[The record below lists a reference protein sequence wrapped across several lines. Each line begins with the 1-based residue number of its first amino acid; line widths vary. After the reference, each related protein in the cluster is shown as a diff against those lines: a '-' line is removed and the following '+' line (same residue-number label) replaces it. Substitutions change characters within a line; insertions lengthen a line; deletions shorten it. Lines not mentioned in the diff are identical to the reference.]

1 MSDDFSEPPSSPA
14 EPAASDLTGKA
25 RSRLRGLGMALK
37 PAVLVGKA
45 GVSAPVIAETTALF
59 ERHTLLK
66 IRFASSDRTE
76 RARQA
81 QGLAEA
87 VGAEV
92 VGTSGKT
99 ALLHRLPSTSLT
111 EHAPRLFSPEDS
123 EPK

>member
-1 MSDDFSEPPSSPA
+1 MSDDLPEPTAPSTP
-14 EPAASDLTGKA
+14 SDLTGKA

-37 PAVLVGKA
+37 PAVLIGKA

-66 IRFASSDRTE
+66 IRLTSNDRKE
-76 RARQA
+76 RAHQA
-81 QGLAEA
+81 QALAEA

-99 ALLHRLPSTSLT
+99 ALLHRLPPGSTKT
-111 EHAPRLFSPEDS
+111 NPPDQEITDD
-123 EPK
+123 EP